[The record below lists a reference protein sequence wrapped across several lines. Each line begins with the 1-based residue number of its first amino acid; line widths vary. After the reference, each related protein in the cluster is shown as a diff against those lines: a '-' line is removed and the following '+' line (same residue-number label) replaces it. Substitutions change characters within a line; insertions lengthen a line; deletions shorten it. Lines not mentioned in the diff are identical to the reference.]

1 MTINNIS
8 NSSELPLLDDDDREF
23 SHKLGIIQGCI
34 YIPIF
39 CAGIANNLL
48 TILII
53 LLNRDM
59 HTVTNCYLLNLAIS
73 DSLPLIVSL
82 PFEIAFLPI
91 TFPLNQFGC
100 KLRSLLAET
109 STNASILTISA
120 FTIERYIAVCRPLHT
135 TFLSTTG
142 RAIKIQILIWF
153 IAILSSTPY
162 LYITKKS
169 ESHCYFDPDFQAFE
183 KKCLQISATFFFVL
197 PAFILCVLYAL
208 MARRLYSASL
218 LGDGYWSKSDYRESY
233 STSIRAKNDEQDN
246 NDLEQKRTKSRNSPT
261 SSITRKYA
269 SIRLSNYSSSGAQG
283 QNMQSMKK
291 SAFKMLFAVVI
302 AFIICYA
309 PFHVQRLVA
318 SSSNALHLTLF
329 QRRAIAIFYFV
340 SGILYYLGSTINP
353 IFYHLFSHKYR
364 EACLRT
370 MKRIVRCQRDHHH
383 YYYHHHHHHHHH
395 RYHDK
400 DNNSHKYSRPTYK
413 SPAVAHLVV
422 CANLPRPSLHLT
434 TKPRLSKTLDP
445 IYQVPSRYN
454 TSLDLTCN
462 KQHVIRLSLPSF
474 STERLRV

>member
-1 MTINNIS
+1 MNTNNIS
-8 NSSELPLLDDDDREF
+8 NSSELPFLNDDDREF
-23 SHKLGIIQGCI
+23 SHKLNIIQGCI

-39 CAGIANNLL
+39 CAGIVNNLL

-91 TFPLNQFGC
+91 TLPWNQYGC

-109 STNASILTISA
+109 STNTSILTISA

-162 LYITKKS
+162 LYITTKN
-169 ESHCYFDPDFQAFE
+169 ESHCLFDPDFQAFV
-183 KKCLQISATFFFVL
+183 KKCFQISATFFFVL
-197 PAFILCVLYAL
+197 PAVILCVLYAL
-208 MARRLYSASL
+208 MARRLYSARL
-218 LGDGYWSKSDYRESY
+218 LGDECWSKSSSRASY
-233 STSIRAKNDEQDN
+233 STSICVKKDEQDN
-246 NDLEQKRTKSRNSPT
+246 NDLEQKRTKSHRSTVP
-261 SSITRKYA
+261 SITRKYA
-269 SIRLSNYSSSGAQG
+269 SIRLSNYTASGAQG

-309 PFHVQRLVA
+309 PFHVQRLVT
-318 SSSNALHLTLF
+318 SSSNGPYLTLL
-329 QRRAIAIFYFV
+329 QRRGIPIFFFI

-370 MKRIVRCQRDHHH
+370 MKRIVRCQRDNHN
-383 YYYHHHHHHHHH
+383 YYHHRHHDTNNNNN
-395 RYHDK
+395 RYSQK
-400 DNNSHKYSRPTYK
+400 TYK

-422 CANLPRPSLHLT
+422 CASLPRPSLHLT
-434 TKPRLSKTLDP
+434 TQPKSSKTLDP
-445 IYQVPSRYN
+445 IYQSSSKYD
-454 TSLDLTCN
+454 TSLDVTCN
-462 KQHVIRLSLPSF
+462 KQSVIRLSLPSF